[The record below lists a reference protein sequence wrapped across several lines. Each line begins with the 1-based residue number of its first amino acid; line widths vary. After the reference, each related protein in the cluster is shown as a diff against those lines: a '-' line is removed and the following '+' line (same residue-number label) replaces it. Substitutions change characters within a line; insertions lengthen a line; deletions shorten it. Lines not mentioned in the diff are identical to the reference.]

1 MKPPPSPLLSPPHPL
16 HCLCRQKGKK
26 PFKSLRNL
34 KTDLDLNMEGDLNI
48 IMALAEKL
56 RAGLHSF
63 VFGKPF
69 YTSVQER
76 EVLHTL
82 WAATAS
88 SKCAHVYKWSQKKAA
103 FAWMFFGFL
112 GVFFCWFDCVRTGG
126 TNFHLGLVTWQIG
139 HCCWNERFLHV
150 DLIHWKRH

>member
-1 MKPPPSPLLSPPHPL
+1 MKPPPLTSLPLFCFSPPSPSPPPY
-16 HCLCRQKGKK
+16 RQKGKK
-26 PFKSLRNL
+26 PFKSLRTL

-76 EVLHTL
+76 EVLYTL
-82 WAATAS
+82 
-88 SKCAHVYKWSQKKAA
+88 
-103 FAWMFFGFL
+103 
-112 GVFFCWFDCVRTGG
+112 
-126 TNFHLGLVTWQIG
+126 
-139 HCCWNERFLHV
+139 
-150 DLIHWKRH
+150 